1 MPRPPL
7 PRLLFLY
14 AALFAAFGVASPFL
28 PGLLKQGGLASHE
41 IGLVLAAG
49 TAIRLLAGPLGAR
62 VADRTGMA
70 PAVLA
75 AFAAAAAV
83 VALGYGPTRGLLPLL
98 ALSVAHAAVLAPLV
112 PIADALTL
120 GSSRGADEARVV
132 RYGWVRAAGS
142 AAFIGGVLAS
152 GLLVEQQGLGVIVP
166 LNAALLA
173 VAAGAGLLL
182 PRITGRAIRA
192 GTGAE
197 AGAGAGSVRALLGIP
212 AFVRLMAV
220 AALVGG
226 SHALHD
232 GFEVIRWQAAGL
244 TPGQCS
250 LLWASSVAAEVVVF
264 LAAGP
269 ALLRRLG
276 PSGAMTLAALA
287 GVMRWGTS
295 AQTAWFPA
303 MALVQPLH
311 GLTFALLHLAC
322 MDVIGRVVPAGSA
335 ATAQAF
341 YGTVALGATSAAV
354 TLASGPLY
362 NRLGPAAF
370 WAMAA
375 LCAAA
380 MPLARGFRNLEQ
392 VTDIDGRSRNGP
404 GGR

>member
-1 MPRPPL
+1 MHRPPL
-7 PRLLFLY
+7 PHFLFLY

-28 PGLLKQGGLASHE
+28 PGLLKQGGLASYE

-62 VADRTGMA
+62 IADRTGLA
-70 PAVLA
+70 PMVLA
-75 AFAAAAAV
+75 TFAAVAAV
-83 VALGYGPTRGLLPLL
+83 VALGYGPARGLLPLL

-120 GSSRGADEARVV
+120 GSSHGVGNGGQAV

-152 GLLVEQQGLGVIVP
+152 GLLVERQGLGVIVP

-182 PRITGRAIRA
+182 PRIAGRATRA
-192 GTGAE
+192 GAE
-197 AGAGAGSVRALLGIP
+197 AGAGSVRALLSIP
-212 AFVRLMAV
+212 AFVRLMVV
-220 AALVGG
+220 AALLGG

-250 LLWASSVAAEVVVF
+250 VLWASSVAAEVVVF

-269 ALLRRLG
+269 WLLRRLG
-276 PSGAMTLAALA
+276 PGGAMVLAALA
-287 GVMRWGTS
+287 GVVRWGTS

-303 MALVQPLH
+303 MALAQPLH

-322 MDVIGRVVPAGSA
+322 MEVISRVVPAGAA

-362 NRLGPAAF
+362 DRLGPAAF

-380 MPLARGFRNLEQ
+380 VPLARGLRAPKRASLA
-392 VTDIDGRSRNGP
+392 D
-404 GGR
+404 GGRGGDGPPGSG